1 MWTLQTR
8 QTHPYMTKKRFPAD
22 WAAAE
27 MLKQYMKNHRR
38 HAVRNGR
45 MESRA
50 ERRKREEMP
59 RGEES
64 GRGIHNVDDVDSDHA
79 GNTGEGDD

>member
-1 MWTLQTR
+1 
-8 QTHPYMTKKRFPAD
+8 MTKKRFPAD
-22 WAAAE
+22 WSAAE

-50 ERRKREEMP
+50 ERRRRDQDETNS
-59 RGEES
+59 GEGS
-64 GRGIHNVDDVDSDHA
+64 GLHNVDHDDSDHEE
-79 GNTGEGDD
+79 NQDMN